1 MNMNPSFSSRP
12 AASRKAVSQLAP
24 DRYRVDFARLRG
36 EQGGLGGRFRWF
48 ADRRAVALDPSLIG
62 HALRAV
68 MGYCETR
75 SAVDQR
81 LILWNE
87 FWIVLAP
94 EDHEQLRP
102 LLRRLQAELDTVIR
116 QAIEALAA
124 DTLAD
129 PVVRV
134 VVDDE
139 NRTPR
144 GTAEVRAAHNDRVRH
159 APNHEG
165 ELTVRV
171 ADLKRHADKNP
182 TQAVGE
188 PANAGDLRLR
198 WNPESAPGSGEGSAA
213 EPQEALLPN
222 DTRMQ
227 LGRPHKGAP
236 QRFIPL
242 LGASQRINKC
252 QLAIENT
259 TERIVVTRLPH
270 ANPVQVEGHLIQPG
284 GKLTIDRL
292 PVSITLSNGDLEIEV
307 GRVDAP

>member
-1 MNMNPSFSSRP
+1 MSHPHSSRP
-12 AASRKAVSQLAP
+12 TASRKAVSQLAP

-48 ADRRAVALDPSLIG
+48 ADRRPVAIDPSLIG

-94 EDHEQLRP
+94 EDHEQMRP

-116 QAIEALAA
+116 HAIEALAA

-144 GTAEVRAAHNDRVRH
+144 GTAEVRAAHNDQVRH
-159 APNHEG
+159 APHHDG

-188 PANAGDLRLR
+188 PANRGDLRLQWR
-198 WNPESAPGSGEGSAA
+198 PEPASDADSTDGHTA
-213 EPQEALLPN
+213 EPQEAFLPG

-259 TERIVVTRLPH
+259 AERIVVTRLPH

-292 PVSITLSNGDLEIEV
+292 PVRISLSNGDLEVEV
-307 GRVDAP
+307 GRVGT